1 MIDKEDVATFSRIAG
16 IALSISSATIM
27 FIRPFDPVANTLAVY
42 FLLIGAAVLVM
53 VGQLLTFALNT
64 AGSFSNTQKRNES
77 LYDVVTIGVVM
88 VLFVIFYVVPFMQKH
103 TNMLG

>member
-1 MIDKEDVATFSRIAG
+1 MIDKEDAATFSRIAG

-27 FIRPFDPVANTLAVY
+27 FIRPFEPVANTLVVY

-53 VGQLLTFALNT
+53 VGQLITIRLNQPDDFAN
-64 AGSFSNTQKRNES
+64 QHKRHEAI
-77 LYDVVTIGVVM
+77 YDVITIGLVM

-103 TNMLG
+103 VL